1 MNKLTYFLKRTGAI
15 EVHLV
20 VSQVAELVGEQKAAE
35 LALYV
40 VNESEIR
47 TKFNRPRSAVP
58 MNKRINKNAL
68 GCYNRK
74 EVLKAIEAATGE
86 AATLSPGEKPP
97 ANPIPNP
104 ELLPSKNLKVLQD
117 RGIIES

>member
-1 MNKLTYFLKRTGAI
+1 MNKLVYFLKRTGAV
-15 EVHLV
+15 EVHLLH
-20 VSQVAELVGEQKAAE
+20 SQVAELVGEQQATE

-58 MNKRINKNAL
+58 MNKRVNKNAL

-74 EVLKAIEAATGE
+74 KLLAAIGDNEP
-86 AATLSPGEKPP
+86 LPPGEKV

-104 ELLPSKNLKVLQD
+104 ELLPNKNIQVMKD

>member
-1 MNKLTYFLKRTGAI
+1 MNKLVYFLKRTGAV
-15 EVHLV
+15 EVHLF

-58 MNKRINKNAL
+58 MNKRINKNTL
-68 GCYNRK
+68 GCYNRRK
-74 EVLKAIEAATGE
+74 LLAAIGDTES
-86 AATLSPGEKPP
+86 LPPGEKV